1 MFLRIFKKN
10 EATGWLKNACESW
23 NQQESK
29 EKRDFHSRNKIFVGE
44 QMEQKMFPEGGKK
57 AKENN
62 NANFIFLSKMEGY
75 IHCLGGGYFKIGKN
89 ITRTEVCVA
98 KCL

>member
-1 MFLRIFKKN
+1 MTSTAEIRFLSENR
-10 EATGWLKNACESW
+10 W
-23 NQQESK
+23 
-29 EKRDFHSRNKIFVGE
+29 D
-44 QMEQKMFPEGGKK
+44 QKMFPEGGKK

-75 IHCLGGGYFKIGKN
+75 IHCSGGYYFKIGKN